1 MFFDST
7 LSLFH
12 IAAIFI
18 PLKLKRTDFFL
29 GPTSKLQ
36 LFLPVP
42 DQLDNTAE
50 GDLVVSAV
58 MEVSNREAPASQYA
72 FCVASLLVV
81 PILLLLQ
88 LLGESRVVEGIGF
101 VDLGEMVCEKGVV
114 HT

>member
-7 LSLFH
+7 LSLLH

-29 GPTSKLQ
+29 GSTSKLQ

-42 DQLDNTAE
+42 DQLDNTTE